1 MTEVANKSTSLGNS
15 EARECFQRHERNG
28 VVFPT
33 EWKSFQRQLRTEGST
48 DGKWKSYTVDANGKL
63 LCGGQ
68 EVLALEEYYPRMMSI
83 VADEFGGELTPK
95 NLKDVK
101 KRMGEKYYMKESLLS
116 YSNVFQKNRGRSQ
129 PDVPRLPPSSSD
141 VANFGN
147 SWASMGSWH
156 PPVRASSR

>member
-1 MTEVANKSTSLGNS
+1 MMSNRLLQQDARVLSQEEFDANVREELNSNHNRSYIAVNARALSAMTEVANKSTSLGNS

-48 DGKWKSYTVDANGKL
+48 DGKWKSYTVDANDKL

-101 KRMGEKYYMKESLLS
+101 KRMG
-116 YSNVFQKNRGRSQ
+116 VT
-129 PDVPRLPPSSSD
+129 
-141 VANFGN
+141 
-147 SWASMGSWH
+147 
-156 PPVRASSR
+156 